1 MYSHVLR
8 CIAMYAHVLPCIIMY
23 CQVVPCIPMYCH
35 VLPCVSMYC
44 HVFILTSLAL
54 KYYHMGLITIE
65 GIQLIART
73 LKNALP
79 ISTFI
84 FVEMFRSTKFQNGHL
99 ERQFQTP
106 KKLIKEKE
114 NSCNAVNSCFLHV
127 VCIVL
132 G

>member
-1 MYSHVLR
+1 MYCNLLPSSAVYTHVLPMYYQLL
-8 CIAMYAHVLPCIIMY
+8 IAMY
-23 CQVVPCIPMYCH
+23 
-35 VLPCVSMYC
+35 S
-44 HVFILTSLAL
+44 TSLAL
-54 KYYHMGLITIE
+54 IYYHMGLITIE

>member
-1 MYSHVLR
+1 MYTHVLPMYYQLL
-8 CIAMYAHVLPCIIMY
+8 IAMY
-23 CQVVPCIPMYCH
+23 
-35 VLPCVSMYC
+35 S
-44 HVFILTSLAL
+44 TSLAL
-54 KYYHMGLITIE
+54 IYYHMGLITIE

-106 KKLIKEKE
+106 KKLIKERE

-132 G
+132 GWLKL